1 MSGSDA
7 TATFVCFAPY
17 DDPQVALC
25 LVAEKGSA
33 GGNLAALA
41 ASMLEEY
48 FSNEDNLSV
57 TDQENTLLH

>member
-1 MSGSDA
+1 M
-7 TATFVCFAPY
+7 
-17 DDPQVALC
+17 ALC